1 MPIPTLADI
10 ITLGTTTHSCTLWLL
25 VDVPSLIWFGRVN
38 GDVAAA
44 AETVAIDPATV
55 VSTKAP
61 FADCLIRFTSDAAGT
76 DLIGESRFKSFSSP
90 TLTIPPL
97 PFAVPDTSWALV
109 YEYIPP
115 VAKIPKEQ
123 ANSLTSEDNDIPYTN
138 QNTAFHPLCNFGPPM
153 VQVADPVTGTATI
166 YFYDSSLPVATG
178 ATITGPWAWTF
189 PSGTPNSSALQGT
202 SGAPIAVSFPIGRHY
217 VSLEVTDSNGQTMK
231 GYRVVWILDPANLPL
246 GSSPLEIGDLEQDVD
261 GGGFST
267 TIKVHDVATDAVFP
281 DGAQVILHANEYW
294 RNADGS
300 MNSSGCIGGAY
311 RYREN
316 IKFVGYIREGSV
328 VRNWIDQTV
337 EFKAEGAGLVL
348 DGLAGVAS
356 NHTTTSG
363 VPDNWHQFTDMIPDF
378 VGFHL
383 LTEHSTLAEICDIK
397 LTSLDYQLKFA
408 DIQEGTLRDQLN
420 SIFASVRSRIGS
432 NLQGMLYA
440 EPNPQ
445 LLMLADRTQPK
456 IMDLALGDLRD
467 DVEMGTER
475 YGRLVSQV
483 QFFGFAYADDG
494 SGNFIEKPWNSLAPA
509 VRWPSGV
516 NQRIDGIRANDQTE
530 ANALAGLYEGHAN
543 NDYDEMVLHMR
554 GNYSG
559 FIDAYPA
566 QYLTITISA
575 ANNARG
581 VVFSGVKLWI
591 KRVIHSYKSG
601 ILLTDVVCERDSYG
615 SPGITGPYPIEPPE
629 PPGPPPP
636 GPPPPPPPPPPVP
649 PPPYG
654 GGTWIPE
661 IYLLTNLGVYWTTN
675 FTGPG
680 GGMPTWTK
688 VAGGLPVSPTYR
700 WIQPDPF
707 GSGARQYLLTGNGVM
722 GNDKLWVRTG
732 GNWSSILAAADILT
746 LITAAWGT
754 ASFNPPNAFITSF
767 STDINTN
774 GYIGVWT
781 LVNYANPFIGWT
793 LYKAVYLYSAN
804 YGASWSVMP
813 NPGYGNLQTVVVGTF
828 TGDGQIG
835 DYAGSSGDAAG
846 DLLYAP
852 LQGRVAGSDNY
863 SLFRSHDKGLTWASV
878 PVGIDFVESAFRTDV
893 QQDVSYLLHFH
904 NTGYGVPPSS
914 WFKRSIDSGSSF
926 GADLLPA
933 GTNING
939 VISSYRFHTMFDA
952 VLGHASII
960 RVSDDS
966 LDIKKSIDAG
976 ASWTTYTHDAAVNG
990 KMRQLGLS
998 LLYDSDPKIYG
1009 ISLASLSDSY
1019 RAIWASDDE
1028 GQTWDEKAG
1037 TNAGTAPYTDS
1048 IPGAAQAIAII
1059 QVWN

>member
-10 ITLGTTTHSCTLWLL
+10 ILLGTTTHSCTLWLL
-25 VDVPSLIWFGRVN
+25 VDVPTKIWRARVN
-38 GDVAAA
+38 GAQAAGATDIAVDGVAAVPG
-44 AETVAIDPATV
+44 TV
-55 VSTKAP
+55 SP
-61 FADCLIRFTSDAAGT
+61 FTDCLVYFGTTSDDN
-76 DLIGESRFKSFSSP
+76 DLGESRFKSYSAP
-90 TLTIPPL
+90 TLTVPPL
-97 PFAVPDTSWALV
+97 PFALPDDSYITVFS
-109 YEYIPP
+109 YIPP
-115 VAKIPKEQ
+115 AAKIPLEQ

-178 ATITGPWAWTF
+178 ATIVSGSYVF
-189 PSGTPNSSALQGT
+189 PSGTPNSSASLGT

-217 VSLEVTDSNGQTMK
+217 CSHTVVDSNGQTMT
-231 GYRVVWILDPANLPL
+231 GYRVVWILDPTNLPL

-348 DGLAGVAS
+348 DSLAGVAS

-475 YGRLVSQV
+475 YGKLVSQV

-559 FIDAYPA
+559 FIDGYPA

-581 VVFSGVKLWI
+581 VLFSGVKLWI
-591 KRVIHSYKSG
+591 KRVIHSYKAG
-601 ILLTDVVCERDSYG
+601 ILLTDVVCEKDSYG
-615 SPGITGPYPIEPPE
+615 APGITGPYPIEPPA

-636 GPPPPPPPPPPVP
+636 GPPPGPPPPPPVP
-649 PPPYG
+649 PPPWG
-654 GGTWIPE
+654 GGTWLSE
-661 IYLLTNLGVYWTTN
+661 IYLSTDYGVYHTTN

-680 GGMPTWTK
+680 GAMPTWTQE
-688 VAGGLPVSPTYR
+688 AGGLPVGPTYGI
-700 WIQPDPF
+700 IQPDPF
-707 GSGARQYLLTGNGVM
+707 RSGFRQYLKIHDNTN
-722 GNDKLWVRTG
+722 NRDAIYVRTG
-732 GNWSSILAAADILT
+732 GNWSKLVDGQDLGT
-746 LITAAWGT
+746 LMQGTWGT
-754 ASFNPPNAFITSF
+754 NHAPNMPILSFQ
-767 STDINTN
+767 TDINTD
-774 GYIGVWT
+774 GYIGLWAWC
-781 LVNYANPFIGWT
+781 NANDLFWLWFGTNMAI
-793 LYKAVYLYSAN
+793 YFYSTD
-804 YGASWSVMP
+804 YGATWNIQPAPTPWATSSFPAVPFSGM
-813 NPGYGNLQTVVVGTF
+813 QI

-835 DYAGSSGDAAG
+835 DYAGSSGVGGGQVIYTPIWAISG
-846 DLLYAP
+846 
-852 LQGRVAGSDNY
+852 GSTD
-863 SLFRSHDKGLTWASV
+863 STFWKSTDKGSTFVAVFNSATL
-878 PVGIDFVESAFRTDV
+878 DFSKTAFNTDV
-893 QQDVSYLLHFH
+893 YQDVCYLLHFS
-904 NTGYGVPPSS
+904 TP
-914 WFKRSIDSGSSF
+914 WLRRSTNSGASF
-926 GADLLPA
+926 GADLLPP
-933 GTNING
+933 GMT
-939 VISSYRFHTMFDA
+939 ISGNYSPYRFHTMFNA
-952 VLGHASII
+952 TGSYAQII
-960 RVSDDS
+960 RVSDDN
-966 LDIKKSIDAG
+966 LNIQKSTDGG
-976 ASWTTYTHDAAVNG
+976 ATWTAYTHDATVNG
-990 KMRQLGLS
+990 HMSQLGMS
-998 LLYDSDPKIYG
+998 LLYDSDGKIYG
-1009 ISLASLSDSY
+1009 LSLQSGGAAW
-1019 RAIWASDDE
+1019 RAIWASETE
-1028 GQTWDEKAG
+1028 GVTWEEKAG
-1037 TNAGTAPYTDS
+1037 PNAGTGPAYTDS
-1048 IPGAAQAIAII
+1048 IPGPASVINILQC
-1059 QVWN
+1059 WN